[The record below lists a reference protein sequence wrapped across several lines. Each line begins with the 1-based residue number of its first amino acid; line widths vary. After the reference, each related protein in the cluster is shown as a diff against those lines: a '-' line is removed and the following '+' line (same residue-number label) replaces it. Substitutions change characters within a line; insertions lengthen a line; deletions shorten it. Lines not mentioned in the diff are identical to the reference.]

1 MAAAGNEDVA
11 EGEDETPPPFNRVPV
26 WYCSGGGLIG
36 KRVLLNL
43 ATVTANENDTLAK
56 LLRRHLPGTSPGQ
69 DSIDWSAPG
78 YS

>member
-1 MAAAGNEDVA
+1 MWN
-11 EGEDETPPPFNRVPV
+11 
-26 WYCSGGGLIG
+26 CSGSELIG
-36 KRVLLNL
+36 HRVLLNL

-78 YS
+78 CNDGTGWGGAGCVSRGL